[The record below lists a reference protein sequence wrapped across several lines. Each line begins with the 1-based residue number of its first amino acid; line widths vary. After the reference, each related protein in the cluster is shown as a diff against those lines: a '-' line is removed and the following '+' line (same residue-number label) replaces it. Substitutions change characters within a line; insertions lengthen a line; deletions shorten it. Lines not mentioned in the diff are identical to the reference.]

1 MIDLTP
7 TITQAQ
13 IAFALGLISVSVLY
27 YVLAK
32 KPLVPPKKSKK

>member
-7 TITQAQ
+7 TINLAQ
-13 IAFALGLISVSVLY
+13 IAFAFGLLSVAVLY
-27 YVLAK
+27 YVFAK